1 MIGAPALDICREK
14 SCIMSSTTG
23 IAMVLSDGHIALP
36 KKMREALGLRK
47 GCRLELTIHRVW
59 RAPED
64 VEAALLTA
72 VHNPDTSVEQLA
84 TLVQELTS
92 CVAPSPHL
100 LQDLEA
106 IARAQMPKTKQQRL
120 HRLLSKQAQG
130 MITPQERKTLED
142 LVTEGQRWNLS
153 KGAAALVLKWLG
165 TDLFPDL
172 TQPAPG

>member
-1 MIGAPALDICREK
+1 MA
-14 SCIMSSTTG
+14 T
-23 IAMVLSDGHIALP
+23 VLSDGHIALP

-47 GCRLELTIHRVW
+47 GCRLELTVHRVW

-72 VHNPDTSVEQLA
+72 VRNPETSVAQLA

-92 CVAPSPHL
+92 GAAPSPRL

-106 IARAQMPKTKQQRL
+106 IARARMPKTKQQHL
-120 HRLLSKQAQG
+120 HRLVSKQAQG
-130 MITPQERKTLED
+130 MITPQEKQTLEA
-142 LVTEGQRWNLS
+142 LVTEGQRWNLY
-153 KGAAALVLKWLG
+153 KGAAALVLQWLG
-165 TDLFPDL
+165 TDLFPAL